1 LFGCIVWDAASIHIL
16 YISLVKLSINK
27 MNESAGGE
35 EDVAVPLLSK
45 TLEDIL
51 YNIITQKKVETHKTQ
66 NRADTTDRVWREISK
81 HCNEYYQN
89 FSIRRQ
95 LRGHGER
102 YYY

>member
-1 LFGCIVWDAASIHIL
+1 MLFSITVATFVWLYCFWDAASIHIL

-35 EDVAVPLLSK
+35 EDVAVPLLLK

-66 NRADTTDRVWREISK
+66 NRADTTDRVWRDIET
-81 HCNEYYQN
+81 
-89 FSIRRQ
+89 
-95 LRGHGER
+95 LL
-102 YYY
+102 

>member
-1 LFGCIVWDAASIHIL
+1 MFGCIVWDAASIHIL

-35 EDVAVPLLSK
+35 EDVAVPLLLK
-45 TLEDIL
+45 ILEDIL

-95 LRGHGER
+95 LRGHRER

>member
-1 LFGCIVWDAASIHIL
+1 
-16 YISLVKLSINK
+16 

-35 EDVAVPLLSK
+35 EDVAVPLLLK

-51 YNIITQKKVETHKTQ
+51 YNIITQKKVETNKTQ

-95 LRGHGER
+95 LRGHRER

>member
-1 LFGCIVWDAASIHIL
+1 LFGCLVFWDAASIHIL

-35 EDVAVPLLSK
+35 EDVAVPLLLK

-66 NRADTTDRVWREISK
+66 NRADTTDRVWRDRNIAM
-81 HCNEYYQN
+81 
-89 FSIRRQ
+89 SIIRI
-95 LRGHGER
+95 LVSEDN
-102 YYY
+102 

>member
-1 LFGCIVWDAASIHIL
+1 MFGCIVWGAASIHIL

-35 EDVAVPLLSK
+35 EDVAVPLLLK

-66 NRADTTDRVWREISK
+66 NRADTTDRVWRDRNIAM
-81 HCNEYYQN
+81 
-89 FSIRRQ
+89 SIIRI
-95 LRGHGER
+95 LVSEDN
-102 YYY
+102 